1 MSLRF
6 IVYLGLLMSCTN
18 AFSQDISG
26 TWVGNYSKN
35 LLTPHPEKLVVEI
48 FINNDSLI
56 TGVSHLY
63 YKDLTY
69 EHYKI
74 KGIFNKR
81 NYIVYFSEDSTID
94 VKLGPMYDNCL
105 GNYSLKLDMNNTIM
119 RLTGTWKDN
128 STSLFNCPSTGV
140 WLEKS
145 RDKKEVMV
153 ARSNKDSQVDLKDKN
168 LARGSD
174 IQSLIEMSENEKDSI
189 KIDIYDNGIV
199 DNDYISVY
207 FNDSLIVSNKMISQ
221 SPITFYL
228 SLDLTKINKIK
239 LASESMGSIPPC
251 TALMFVTTKKK
262 KYQVNL
268 SSDQKTNAVLE
279 FFLKE

>member
-1 MSLRF
+1 MSSRF
-6 IVYLGLLMSCTN
+6 IICLCLLLSCGNTY
-18 AFSQDISG
+18 SQDISG
-26 TWVGNYSKN
+26 TWTGNYGQTF
-35 LLTPHPEKLVVEI
+35 LTTTPEKLIVEI

-56 TGVSHLY
+56 TGASHLY

-81 NYIVYFSEDSTID
+81 NSTVYFSEDSTIAI
-94 VKLGPMYDNCL
+94 KLGPMYDNCL
-105 GNYSLKLDMNNTIM
+105 GNYSMKLDMTNTAM
-119 RLTGTWKDN
+119 KLTGTWKDN

-140 WLEKS
+140 WLEKL
-145 RDKKEVMV
+145 RDKKEMV
-153 ARSNKDSQVDLKDKN
+153 TKPKKDSVVDQTDKN
-168 LARGSD
+168 MTRNSD
-174 IQSLIEMSENEKDSI
+174 IQSLIEIPENEKDSI

-207 FNDSLIVSNKMISQ
+207 FNDSLVISNKMISQ